1 MDSVAVATFWF
12 SSVLIIPLWIMMW
25 FMPRSDITKKIVGDL
40 RFSVIPLILSYAI
53 LLAPNVLDVLIT
65 LGSKMPTPDIV
76 LDLFSTDEMIILA
89 WLHFLVM
96 DTFAGRYVWMRMIA
110 ADKPIQFSM
119 PILLVCMMLGPIG
132 LLIGILTTL
141 DVDDINITI
150 AKGAANSA
158 AADGAGITVDG
169 AGATLIY
176 DDTGTQWEFN
186 KPLEV
191 TGTLAVS
198 STATITGGFTNTTF
212 DGGTY

>member
-1 MDSVAVATFWF
+1 MDTVAVATFWF

-96 DTFAGRYVWMRMIA
+96 DTFDGRYVWMRMIA

-132 LLIGILTTL
+132 LLVGILTTL
-141 DVDDINITI
+141 DVDDDI
-150 AKGAANSA
+150 S
-158 AADGAGITVDG
+158 
-169 AGATLIY
+169 
-176 DDTGTQWEFN
+176 
-186 KPLEV
+186 KPSL
-191 TGTLAVS
+191 S
-198 STATITGGFTNTTF
+198 
-212 DGGTY
+212 

>member
-141 DVDDINITI
+141 DVNDDIS
-150 AKGAANSA
+150 NS
-158 AADGAGITVDG
+158 DLVR
-169 AGATLIY
+169 
-176 DDTGTQWEFN
+176 
-186 KPLEV
+186 
-191 TGTLAVS
+191 
-198 STATITGGFTNTTF
+198 
-212 DGGTY
+212 

>member
-1 MDSVAVATFWF
+1 MDSVALVTFWF
-12 SSVLIIPLWIMMW
+12 SSIFIIPLWIMMW

-65 LGSKMPTPDIV
+65 VSSTMPTPEIV

-96 DTFAGRYVWMRMIA
+96 DTFAGRYVWMRMNA

-141 DVDDINITI
+141 DVDDDI
-150 AKGAANSA
+150 S
-158 AADGAGITVDG
+158 
-169 AGATLIY
+169 
-176 DDTGTQWEFN
+176 
-186 KPLEV
+186 KPSL
-191 TGTLAVS
+191 S
-198 STATITGGFTNTTF
+198 
-212 DGGTY
+212 

>member
-1 MDSVAVATFWF
+1 MDSVAVTTFWF
-12 SSVLIIPLWIMMW
+12 SSIFIIPLWIMMW
-25 FMPRSDITKKIVGDL
+25 FMPRSEITKKVVGDL
-40 RFSVIPLILSYAI
+40 RICVIPLIASYAI

-141 DVDDINITI
+141 DVEDDI
-150 AKGAANSA
+150 S
-158 AADGAGITVDG
+158 
-169 AGATLIY
+169 
-176 DDTGTQWEFN
+176 
-186 KPLEV
+186 KPSL
-191 TGTLAVS
+191 S
-198 STATITGGFTNTTF
+198 
-212 DGGTY
+212 

>member
-1 MDSVAVATFWF
+1 MDSVAVTTFWF
-12 SSVLIIPLWIMMW
+12 SSIFIIPLWIMMW
-25 FMPRSDITKKIVGDL
+25 FMPRSEMTKKVVGDL
-40 RFSVIPLILSYAI
+40 RICVIQLIASYAI
-53 LLAPNVLDVLIT
+53 LLAPNALDVLIT

-141 DVDDINITI
+141 DVQDDIS
-150 AKGAANSA
+150 KQS
-158 AADGAGITVDG
+158 
-169 AGATLIY
+169 L
-176 DDTGTQWEFN
+176 
-186 KPLEV
+186 
-191 TGTLAVS
+191 S
-198 STATITGGFTNTTF
+198 
-212 DGGTY
+212 

>member
-12 SSVLIIPLWIMMW
+12 SSIFIIPLWIMMW

-141 DVDDINITI
+141 DVDDDI
-150 AKGAANSA
+150 S
-158 AADGAGITVDG
+158 
-169 AGATLIY
+169 
-176 DDTGTQWEFN
+176 
-186 KPLEV
+186 KPSL
-191 TGTLAVS
+191 S
-198 STATITGGFTNTTF
+198 
-212 DGGTY
+212 

>member
-1 MDSVAVATFWF
+1 MDSVAVVTFWF
-12 SSVLIIPLWIMMW
+12 SSIFIIPLWIMMW

-141 DVDDINITI
+141 DVQDDIS
-150 AKGAANSA
+150 KQS
-158 AADGAGITVDG
+158 
-169 AGATLIY
+169 L
-176 DDTGTQWEFN
+176 
-186 KPLEV
+186 
-191 TGTLAVS
+191 S
-198 STATITGGFTNTTF
+198 
-212 DGGTY
+212 

>member
-1 MDSVAVATFWF
+1 MDSVAVTTFWF
-12 SSVLIIPLWIMMW
+12 SSIFIIPLWIMMW
-25 FMPRSDITKKIVGDL
+25 FMPRSEITKKVVGDL
-40 RFSVIPLILSYAI
+40 RICVIPLIASYAI

-141 DVDDINITI
+141 DVDD
-150 AKGAANSA
+150 
-158 AADGAGITVDG
+158 GIS
-169 AGATLIY
+169 
-176 DDTGTQWEFN
+176 
-186 KPLEV
+186 KPSL
-191 TGTLAVS
+191 S
-198 STATITGGFTNTTF
+198 
-212 DGGTY
+212 

>member
-110 ADKPIQFSM
+110 AGKPIQFSM

-141 DVDDINITI
+141 EVDDDIS
-150 AKGAANSA
+150 NSNS
-158 AADGAGITVDG
+158 VR
-169 AGATLIY
+169 
-176 DDTGTQWEFN
+176 
-186 KPLEV
+186 
-191 TGTLAVS
+191 
-198 STATITGGFTNTTF
+198 
-212 DGGTY
+212 

>member
-1 MDSVAVATFWF
+1 MDSVAVTTFWF
-12 SSVLIIPLWIMMW
+12 SSIFIIPLWIMMW
-25 FMPRSDITKKIVGDL
+25 FMPRSEITKKVVGDL
-40 RFSVIPLILSYAI
+40 RICVIPLIVSYAI

-96 DTFAGRYVWMRMIA
+96 DTFAGRHVWMRMIA

-141 DVDDINITI
+141 DVDDDI
-150 AKGAANSA
+150 S
-158 AADGAGITVDG
+158 
-169 AGATLIY
+169 
-176 DDTGTQWEFN
+176 
-186 KPLEV
+186 KPSL
-191 TGTLAVS
+191 S
-198 STATITGGFTNTTF
+198 
-212 DGGTY
+212 

>member
-1 MDSVAVATFWF
+1 
-12 SSVLIIPLWIMMW
+12 MW

-110 ADKPIQFSM
+110 ADKPIQISM
-119 PILLVCMMLGPIG
+119 PILLVCLS
-132 LLIGILTTL
+132 LIHICRSRRRG
-141 DVDDINITI
+141 
-150 AKGAANSA
+150 KSRSR
-158 AADGAGITVDG
+158 
-169 AGATLIY
+169 
-176 DDTGTQWEFN
+176 W
-186 KPLEV
+186 
-191 TGTLAVS
+191 
-198 STATITGGFTNTTF
+198 
-212 DGGTY
+212 

>member
-1 MDSVAVATFWF
+1 MDSVAVTTFWF
-12 SSVLIIPLWIMMW
+12 SSIFIIPLWIMMW

-110 ADKPIQFSM
+110 ADKPIQLSM

-141 DVDDINITI
+141 DVDDDI
-150 AKGAANSA
+150 S
-158 AADGAGITVDG
+158 
-169 AGATLIY
+169 
-176 DDTGTQWEFN
+176 
-186 KPLEV
+186 KPSL
-191 TGTLAVS
+191 S
-198 STATITGGFTNTTF
+198 
-212 DGGTY
+212 

>member
-141 DVDDINITI
+141 DVDDDIS
-150 AKGAANSA
+150 NS
-158 AADGAGITVDG
+158 D
-169 AGATLIY
+169 
-176 DDTGTQWEFN
+176 
-186 KPLEV
+186 
-191 TGTLAVS
+191 
-198 STATITGGFTNTTF
+198 
-212 DGGTY
+212 

>member
-12 SSVLIIPLWIMMW
+12 SSVLIMPLWIMMW

-132 LLIGILTTL
+132 LLVGILTTL
-141 DVDDINITI
+141 EVDDDIS
-150 AKGAANSA
+150 NS
-158 AADGAGITVDG
+158 
-169 AGATLIY
+169 
-176 DDTGTQWEFN
+176 N
-186 KPLEV
+186 
-191 TGTLAVS
+191 
-198 STATITGGFTNTTF
+198 
-212 DGGTY
+212 